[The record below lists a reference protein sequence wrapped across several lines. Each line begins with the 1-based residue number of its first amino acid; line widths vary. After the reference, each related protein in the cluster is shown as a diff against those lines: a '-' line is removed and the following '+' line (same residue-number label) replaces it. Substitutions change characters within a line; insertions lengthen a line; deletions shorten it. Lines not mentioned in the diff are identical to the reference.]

1 LDENAGGETWNM
13 ISNRGQTR
21 KGSAVGEPLQ
31 GSMHVNVLLPGLS
44 LRSNPGLKLA
54 NAFGVK
60 TCAEISQRL
69 RCKTWAQL
77 ANACGVK
84 PALKLANACG
94 VKPGLN

>member
-1 LDENAGGETWNM
+1 
-13 ISNRGQTR
+13 
-21 KGSAVGEPLQ
+21 
-31 GSMHVNVLLPGLS
+31 MHVNVLLPGLS